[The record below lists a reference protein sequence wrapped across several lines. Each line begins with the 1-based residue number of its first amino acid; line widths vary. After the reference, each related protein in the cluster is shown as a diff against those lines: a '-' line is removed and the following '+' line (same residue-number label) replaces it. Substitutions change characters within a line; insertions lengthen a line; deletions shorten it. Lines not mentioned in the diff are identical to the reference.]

1 MFDVYKM
8 RMAERQKNEKEDPP
22 MLRCIVMHEKDDM
35 ATVLSPVKPGDELEI
50 IDRVFAPKGCI
61 TASAEIP
68 FAHKIA
74 LRSIACGETVVKC
87 GEIIG
92 KATQD
97 IPQGDYLH
105 VHNVQSLAGTQSIKE
120 A

>member
-1 MFDVYKM
+1 
-8 RMAERQKNEKEDPP
+8 
-22 MLRCIVMHEKDDM
+22 MLRCIVMNEKDDM

-50 IDRVFAPKGCI
+50 IDRVFAPKGCV

-74 LRSIACGETVVKC
+74 LRSIACGEMVVKC

-92 KATQD
+92 KATKD